1 MAYDISMIQKVY
13 ENLAQRVQSA
23 RTALGRPLTL
33 AEKILY
39 SHLDAGMEMKDYP
52 RLNSYVDFNP
62 DRVAMQDATA
72 QMALLQ
78 FMQAGRKVWRC
89 PVPCIAIT

>member
-1 MAYDISMIQKVY
+1 MIFDIDMIRRAYKALPDRIREAKKI
-13 ENLAQRVQSA
+13 
-23 RTALGRPLTL
+23 LGRPMTL

-39 SHLDAGMEMKDYP
+39 AHLDQEQEGKDFK
-52 RLNSYVDFNP
+52 RGGDYVYFRP

-78 FMQAGRKVWRC
+78 FMQA
-89 PVPCIAIT
+89 T